1 MSKSPE
7 LAWVL
12 LVAAALGG
20 QAAAQQPAPAD
31 SSPAAADAAAEVSNL
46 TEADA
51 EAVET
56 ATEAAAGTA
65 QGAGA
70 AAPQAE
76 AQTAEGPGGGKV
88 LGLGRPALPE
98 EVAAWDIDVRPDGLG
113 LPEGQGSVAD
123 GETLFSDNCASCHG
137 EFGEGVDRWPVLA
150 GGQGTLADEDPEK
163 TVGSYWPYLSTA
175 YDYIRRA
182 MPFGNAHSLTNDEV
196 YAVTAYILN
205 MNDLVEEDFVL
216 SRENFLT
223 VEMPN
228 AEGFFEDDRDTAEL
242 PEFARA
248 PCMEGCK
255 DKPPE
260 ITRHATVLDVTP
272 ETPDDGSDAPPPMD

>member
-1 MSKSPE
+1 MSRFPD
-7 LAWVL
+7 LALAL
-12 LVAAALGG
+12 LTAASLAGA
-20 QAAAQQPAPAD
+20 AAAQDAAAPVETPA
-31 SSPAAADAAAEVSNL
+31 AAADAAAEAPNL

-51 EAVET
+51 TEVET
-56 ATEAAAGTA
+56 ATEAAASEG
-65 QGAGA
+65 GAEATTGA
-70 AAPQAE
+70 AAPAAGQ
-76 AQTAEGPGGGKV
+76 PGAGLV
-88 LGLGRPALPE
+88 LALGRAALPE
-98 EVAAWDIDVRPDGLG
+98 EVAAWDIDVRPDGMG

-150 GGQGTLADEDPEK
+150 GGQGTLADDDPEK
-163 TVGSYWPYLSTA
+163 TVGSFWPYLSTS

-182 MPFGNAHSLTNDEV
+182 MPFGNAHSLTADEI

-216 SRENFLT
+216 SKDNFLT

-242 PEFARA
+242 PEFTQA
-248 PCMEGCK
+248 PCMEACK
-255 DKPPE
+255 EAAPE

-272 ETPDDGSDAPPPMD
+272 ETPDDGADTQPTMD

>member
-1 MSKSPE
+1 MSRFPD
-7 LAWVL
+7 LALAL
-12 LVAAALGG
+12 LTAASLAGA
-20 QAAAQQPAPAD
+20 AAAQDAAAPAET
-31 SSPAAADAAAEVSNL
+31 PAAAADAAAEAPNL

-51 EAVET
+51 TEVET
-56 ATEAAAGTA
+56 ATEAAASEG
-65 QGAGA
+65 GAEATTGA
-70 AAPQAE
+70 AAPAAGQ
-76 AQTAEGPGGGKV
+76 PGAGLV
-88 LGLGRPALPE
+88 LALGRAALPE

-150 GGQGTLADEDPEK
+150 GGQGTLADDDPEK
-163 TVGSYWPYLSTA
+163 TVGSFWPYLSTS

-182 MPFGNAHSLTNDEV
+182 MPFGNAHSLTADEI

-216 SRENFLT
+216 SKDNFLT

-242 PEFARA
+242 PEFTQA
-248 PCMEGCK
+248 PCMEACK
-255 DKPPE
+255 EAAPE

-272 ETPDDGSDAPPPMD
+272 ETPDDGADTQPTMD

>member
-1 MSKSPE
+1 MSRFPD
-7 LAWVL
+7 LALAL
-12 LVAAALGG
+12 LTAASLAGA
-20 QAAAQQPAPAD
+20 AAAQDAAAPAET
-31 SSPAAADAAAEVSNL
+31 PAAAADAAAEAPNL

-51 EAVET
+51 TEVET
-56 ATEAAAGTA
+56 ATEAAASEG
-65 QGAGA
+65 GAEATTGA
-70 AAPQAE
+70 AAPAAGQ
-76 AQTAEGPGGGKV
+76 PGAGLV
-88 LGLGRPALPE
+88 LALGRAALPE
-98 EVAAWDIDVRPDGLG
+98 EVAAWDIDVRPDGMG

-150 GGQGTLADEDPEK
+150 GGQGTLADDDPEK
-163 TVGSYWPYLSTA
+163 TVGSFWPYLSTS

-182 MPFGNAHSLTNDEV
+182 MPFGNAHSLTADEI

-216 SRENFLT
+216 SKDNFLT

-242 PEFARA
+242 PEFTQA
-248 PCMEGCK
+248 PCMEACK
-255 DKPPE
+255 EAAPE

-272 ETPDDGSDAPPPMD
+272 ETPDDGADTQPTMD